1 MFVTT
6 AGPVRIC
13 FCLNQNWFY
22 FVIWSLFHVKL
33 EPFLLGLATES
44 KSYNLRKFISISEV
58 HLVRICLQYLKK

>member
-13 FCLNQNWFY
+13 FCQNQNWFY
-22 FVIWSLFHVKL
+22 FVIWSLFDVKL

-44 KSYNLRKFISISEV
+44 KSYN
-58 HLVRICLQYLKK
+58 